1 MQVQWVVLAL
11 PQLYPQKSRYLRRQG
26 ARGADC
32 RYGMDVGM
40 KASICTIVTVSMFAG
55 LATPAM
61 AAGRGAVQ
69 AACFAPQSLMARPNE
84 QTPVKLGHVQA
95 IKVPRWQPA
104 AEAPLNIVRG
114 AIRRVELPK
123 GRKLIA
129 LTFDLCEQWS
139 EVAGYD
145 GAIVDYLRAN
155 KIKAT
160 FFGGG
165 KWMATHGERTQQL
178 ISDDLFEMGTHG
190 WAHRNVRGLT
200 GVDLTRELMTPSAA
214 YQIQRQALASNQ
226 CAAGQQVALQ
236 SIPQQPSLYRF
247 PFGACNPA
255 ALDALAANG
264 LLAIQWDVSTGDP
277 SPGQSA
283 RAIAETMIRQTKPG
297 SIILNHA
304 NGRGFHT
311 AAALPIA
318 IPALRAKG
326 FEFVTVS
333 ELLAAG
339 RPVVTDTCYDDKPG
353 DTDKY
358 DTFFV
363 PRARLPAGSPGALR
377 PAVRE

>member
-1 MQVQWVVLAL
+1 MPIRFRFLLPIALLAL
-11 PQLYPQKSRYLRRQG
+11 TTAAVG
-26 ARGADC
+26 AETRG
-32 RYGMDVGM
+32 
-40 KASICTIVTVSMFAG
+40 S
-55 LATPAM
+55 
-61 AAGRGAVQ
+61 VQ
-69 AACFAPQSLMARPNE
+69 AACFAPQSLIARPDE
-84 QTPVKLGHVQA
+84 KLPVKLGHAQN
-95 IKVPRWQPA
+95 IKVPRWQPPD
-104 AEAPLNIVRG
+104 EPPLNILRG
-114 AIRRVELPK
+114 SIRRVDLPK
-123 GRKLIA
+123 GSRKLIA

-139 EVAGYD
+139 EIAGYD
-145 GAIVDYLRAN
+145 GAIIDYLRAN

-165 KWMATHGERTQQL
+165 KWIATHGDRTQQL

-200 GVDLTRELMTPSAA
+200 GADLTRELMTSSAA

-226 CAAGQQVALQ
+226 CAANQQAALQ
-236 SIPQQPSLYRF
+236 SIPRQPSLYRF
-247 PFGACNPA
+247 PYGACNA
-255 ALDALAANG
+255 GALDALAANG

-277 SPGQSA
+277 APNQSA
-283 RAIAETMIRQTKPG
+283 RAIAEAMLRHTRPG

-311 AAALPIA
+311 ADALPIA

-339 RPVVTDTCYDDKPG
+339 TPVVTDTCYDDKPG

-358 DTFFV
+358 DTFFA
-363 PRARLPAGSPGALR
+363 PRARLSAGSPGALPR
-377 PAVRE
+377 ASQP